1 MVAAA
6 VDPSVSL
13 QLEPLGT
20 DTGWWPRWRR
30 EMALPPCR
38 LVWIGD
44 VVESPEKSATPH
56 VEALVAPLEP
66 GELQV
71 VTLPV
76 TALSLLSV
84 GRVLKEKPD
93 FKLPEGIR
101 ATPYGG
107 PKPERRF
114 IGFEFS
120 VDVPFDAPNMSVVGA
135 DELSG
140 LQIGALAGHP
150 RFENPPLCVVKDDRR
165 RLVIIPCWEIF
176 RHYYAH
182 GQLVSRLIFQFPS
195 WKPETLSRL
204 LRTFD
209 GHRFEA
215 GHRQADA
222 SPAGLAFARMQLSA
236 IGRDAAVAFAGTGRA
251 QIRAVPPFVG
261 PASLECIAIPLRLGS
276 FGAIFVQQILYS
288 QPRSLGSEGLWWRAS
303 SGPRILY
310 AASELSDAIERLL
323 RPPNGPF
330 QYVKPKPNSKP
341 AAIDLHDALCRAL
354 RRSNV
359 TLEEKLARRD
369 TRARAGS

>member
-6 VDPSVSL
+6 VGPSVSL

-20 DTGWWPRWRR
+20 DSGWWQRWRR

-44 VVESPEKSATPH
+44 VVESPEKSPIPH

-135 DELSG
+135 DELSD

-182 GQLVSRLIFQFPS
+182 AQLVSRLIFQFPS

-204 LRTFD
+204 LRTSTVIVS
-209 GHRFEA
+209 RRA
-215 GHRQADA
+215 
-222 SPAGLAFARMQLSA
+222 
-236 IGRDAAVAFAGTGRA
+236 TGRPMLV
-251 QIRAVPPFVG
+251 R
-261 PASLECIAIPLRLGS
+261 PALHSLECSSARSAEMRPLRSRERVGRRFEPFRPL
-276 FGAIFVQQILYS
+276 LD
-288 QPRSLGSEGLWWRAS
+288 RRAS
-303 SGPRILY
+303 S
-310 AASELSDAIERLL
+310 ASPSL
-323 RPPNGPF
+323 
-330 QYVKPKPNSKP
+330 
-341 AAIDLHDALCRAL
+341 
-354 RRSNV
+354 
-359 TLEEKLARRD
+359 
-369 TRARAGS
+369 

>member
-1 MVAAA
+1 
-6 VDPSVSL
+6 
-13 QLEPLGT
+13 
-20 DTGWWPRWRR
+20 
-30 EMALPPCR
+30 MALPPCR

-44 VVESPEKSATPH
+44 VVESPDKSPTPH

-66 GELQV
+66 GEVQI

-84 GRVLKEKPD
+84 GRVLKEKAD

-107 PKPERRF
+107 PSPERRF

-120 VDVPFDAPNMSVVGA
+120 VDVPFGAPNMSVVGA

-140 LQIGALAGHP
+140 LQIGGLAGHP
-150 RFENPPLCVVKDDRR
+150 RFGNPALCVVKDDRR
-165 RLVIIPCWEIF
+165 RLVIVPCWEIF

-204 LRTFD
+204 LRAFD

-215 GHRQADA
+215 GRRQADA
-222 SPAGLAFARMQLSA
+222 SPTGLAFAKIQLSA
-236 IGRDAAVAFAGTGRA
+236 IGRDAAVAFAATGRA
-251 QIRAVPPFVG
+251 QIRAVPPFTG
-261 PASLECIAIPLRLGS
+261 PASLECVAIPLRLGS
-276 FGAIFVQQILYS
+276 FEAILVQQILYS

-330 QYVKPKPNSKP
+330 QYVKPEAKPSLG
-341 AAIDLHDALCRAL
+341 AVDLRNALCRAL
-354 RRSNV
+354 RRCNV
-359 TLEEKLARRD
+359 TLGEASARRG
-369 TRARAGS
+369 TRGRAGS